1 MVTKNLA
8 DLRREKSLLVA
19 TEENTDVGAQREG
32 LRLTLLC
39 LSKSVSSGLQ
49 FLTNEINRGGNS
61 SPTSFS
67 SVSPSFS
74 YFSNTL
80 PPKMTGWA
88 LSQSAT
94 ESLYIT
100 LQSFFEMVCY
110 NPFILGFFFGG
121 GTPHG
126 FRDLKSPTGD

>member
-1 MVTKNLA
+1 MVTKNLG

-19 TEENTDVGAQREG
+19 AEENTDVGAQREG
-32 LRLTLLC
+32 LRLTLPC
-39 LSKSVSSGLQ
+39 LSKSLSSGLQ

-67 SVSPSFS
+67 SVSPFS

-100 LQSFFEMVCY
+100 L
-110 NPFILGFFFGG
+110 
-121 GTPHG
+121 
-126 FRDLKSPTGD
+126 